1 MPSRSLMLT
10 ISDMKDDNNKILI
23 KSSTKNLAEV
33 RNFIEEKALLIGLD
47 LQVINQI
54 ILSVDE
60 ACTNII
66 KYTHNYNDTNTIEL
80 KVSESDNQF
89 QVEIKYKGEGFDPN
103 KVKTPDMV
111 EYFKNYKVGGLG
123 IPMMKKFMNKIEYNH
138 IKPDLNQLILTKS
151 L

>member
-1 MPSRSLMLT
+1 MLP
-10 ISDMKDDNNKILI
+10 ISTMKDENNKILI
-23 KSSTKNLAEV
+23 KSSTKSLAEV
-33 RNFIEEKALLIGLD
+33 RNFIEVKALSIGID
-47 LQVINQI
+47 SKVTNQI
-54 ILSVDE
+54 VLSVDE

-66 KYTHNYNDTNTIEL
+66 KYTHNYNEANTIEV
-80 KVSESDNQF
+80 KVYESENQF
-89 QVEIKYKGEGFDPN
+89 KVEIKYKGEGFDPN
-103 KVKTPDMV
+103 EVKTPDMV

>member
-1 MPSRSLMLT
+1 MLT

>member
-1 MPSRSLMLT
+1 
-10 ISDMKDDNNKILI
+10 MKDDNNKILI

-47 LQVINQI
+47 SQVINQI

-66 KYTHNYNDTNTIEL
+66 KYTHNYNDTNTIEV
-80 KVSESDNQF
+80 KVSDTDNQF

>member
-1 MPSRSLMLT
+1 
-10 ISDMKDDNNKILI
+10 MKDDNNKILI
-23 KSSTKNLAEV
+23 KSSTRSLAEV
-33 RNFIEEKALLIGLD
+33 RDFIEEKALSLGLD
-47 LQVINQI
+47 AQIINQI

-66 KYTHNYNDTNTIEL
+66 KYTHNYNDANTIE
-80 KVSESDNQF
+80 VQVYNSENQF
-89 QVEIKYKGEGFDPN
+89 KVEINYKGEGFDPN

-138 IKPDLNQLILTKS
+138 IKPDLNQLILIKS